1 MAAITITT
9 RPTPRRRPTTSPRR
23 SAVAAGRARV
33 ATTRATYWR
42 RRLAA
47 VALVIG
53 LVLVMAQAGAALGGG
68 SSTLT
73 TPERR
78 PALVS
83 DTGPT
88 TVVVQPGDSLWS
100 IARRLAPDRD
110 PRPVVDA
117 LTAARH
123 GAVLVPGE
131 TVEWS
136 G

>member
-33 ATTRATYWR
+33 ATPRATYWR
-42 RRLAA
+42 RRLAV

-53 LVLVMAQAGAALGGG
+53 LVVVMAQAGAALGGG
-68 SSTLT
+68 SSTLS

-78 PALVS
+78 PAFVAEP
-83 DTGPT
+83 GVVR
-88 TVVVQPGDSLWS
+88 VVVQPGDSLWS
-100 IARRLAPDRD
+100 IARKVAPDRD

-117 LTAARH
+117 LAAARH
-123 GAVLVPGE
+123 GATLVPGE